1 MRTNKEAKMAEEADE
16 VQDDDSSA
24 HDFDDEIIDSLFN
37 NEEEEVEVDHELV
50 QELNAMSLKERE
62 EVLYD
67 IHGVGDT
74 VEETPELLTQCL
86 KEMDAWMTK
95 KKRNK
100 KQSAAYR
107 AAESQSREYVEQRKL
122 RLMFLRADN
131 FDAKWAAHRLMYHFE
146 KKLELF
152 GMDKLAKDITLD
164 DMSASDVECIGN
176 GHVQHL
182 PVRDQAGR
190 AVIAVLLPHMKYQE
204 QLNAV
209 RSNFCSVTGS
219 SPSKRRVSPNTFSF
233 FYFNIFCFVPQTRTQ
248 YYLLMSACEDEETQ
262 KKGCV
267 LVGYGP
273 ERLHGNKY
281 VRPSL
286 EIRNMMLF
294 SALPIRP
301 VALHLCLNS
310 VQKHYMFPLLVK
322 AMGRRMRV
330 RIRFHKG
337 TFFLLMTIGDRAS
350 SLTSLF

>member
-1 MRTNKEAKMAEEADE
+1 MMKETFLDMRTNEEAKIAEEEGEDVE
-16 VQDDDSSA
+16 DDDSSV
-24 HDFDDEIIDSLFN
+24 HEFDDNEIIDDGLF
-37 NEEEEVEVDHELV
+37 NEEEAEVDDDDELA

-74 VEETPELLTQCL
+74 VEETPELITHCL
-86 KEMDAWMTK
+86 KEMDAWITK

-107 AAESQSREYVEQRKL
+107 AAESQSREYVEQRKW

-131 FDAKWAAHRLMYHFE
+131 FDAKRAAHRLMYHFE

-164 DMSASDVECIGN
+164 DMSASDVECIDN

-219 SPSKRRVSPNTFSF
+219 SPP
-233 FYFNIFCFVPQTRTQ
+233 
-248 YYLLMSACEDEETQ
+248 LA
-262 KKGCV
+262 
-267 LVGYGP
+267 
-273 ERLHGNKY
+273 
-281 VRPSL
+281 SL
-286 EIRNMMLF
+286 
-294 SALPIRP
+294 S
-301 VALHLCLNS
+301 
-310 VQKHYMFPLLVK
+310 
-322 AMGRRMRV
+322 
-330 RIRFHKG
+330 
-337 TFFLLMTIGDRAS
+337 
-350 SLTSLF
+350 

>member
-1 MRTNKEAKMAEEADE
+1 LILDMRTNEEAKIAEGEDE

-24 HDFDDEIIDSLFN
+24 YEFDDDEIIGAGLFKN
-37 NEEEEVEVDHELV
+37 EEEVEVDDELV

-74 VEETPELLTQCL
+74 VEETTELLTQCL
-86 KEMDAWMTK
+86 KEMDAWITN

-131 FDAKWAAHRLMYHFE
+131 FDTIRAAHRLMYHFE

-164 DMSASDVECIGN
+164 DMSASDVECIDN

-209 RSNFCSVTGS
+209 RSNFCLVTGS
-219 SPSKRRVSPNTFSF
+219 SPRKRRVSPNTFSF
-233 FYFNIFCFVPQTRTQ
+233 LSKYILFCSSDTDT
-248 YYLLMSACEDEETQ
+248 
-262 KKGCV
+262 V
-267 LVGYGP
+267 LCSHV
-273 ERLHGNKY
+273 
-281 VRPSL
+281 
-286 EIRNMMLF
+286 
-294 SALPIRP
+294 
-301 VALHLCLNS
+301 CLR
-310 VQKHYMFPLLVK
+310 
-322 AMGRRMRV
+322 G
-330 RIRFHKG
+330 
-337 TFFLLMTIGDRAS
+337 
-350 SLTSLF
+350 